1 MTATSNVVPL
11 REYRPKAVPKHR
23 MCLSQGELLWRK
35 YGKFIKVEFPSPQT
49 ENDWRL
55 TPQGYVGQIKLDD
68 LEFRLYP
75 KIGLDNLF
83 GMLEYAYDLNLKIGE
98 SEVSLAS
105 MSDIF
110 ERLSVILAK
119 RINAR
124 IQKGL
129 YRAYVKR
136 EERLSFVRGRIDLQK
151 QVRRGWDPAVHCRF
165 EQHTPDVIENQ
176 ILFQAL
182 VTILRTGI
190 CSDRTLPTIRKAY
203 RGLKGVV
210 SEMSF
215 AARDCVRQDYNRFN
229 VDYKPSHNICR
240 FILEHTGPTHKAGDR
255 NMLPFLVDMNRLYE
269 KFVAQWLATNSPKEW
284 IFDPHE
290 TLTFGEA
297 NQIQFDIDMVL
308 RDNSGRP
315 VAVLDTKYKSPD
327 SPSTNDIFQVI
338 AYAEAM
344 NCTEAFLVYPKEL
357 PKPLDIKVGMIRV
370 RSIKFGIKGDLEM
383 NGQEF
388 FQSLSEC
395 LQASGSI
402 EAT

>member
-68 LEFRLYP
+68 LELRLYP

-83 GMLEYAYDLNLKIGE
+83 GMLEYAYDLNLRIGE

-151 QVRRGWDPAVHCRF
+151 QVRRGWDPVVHCRF
-165 EQHTPDVIENQ
+165 EEHTPDVIENQ

-215 AARDCVRQDYNRFN
+215 AARDCVRQDYNRLNF
-229 VDYKPSHNICR
+229 DYKPAHSICR

-255 NMLPFLVDMNRLYE
+255 NMLPFLVNMNSLYE
-269 KFVAQWLATNSPKEW
+269 KFVAQWLATNSPEHW
-284 IFDPHE
+284 TFDPHE
-290 TLTFGEA
+290 TVTFGED

-308 RDNSGRP
+308 RDRNARP
-315 VAVLDTKYKSPD
+315 IAVLDTKYKSPE
-327 SPSTNDIFQVI
+327 SASTNDIFQVI

-344 NCTEAFLVYPKEL
+344 NCTDAFLVYPKQL
-357 PKPLDIKVGMIRV
+357 PSELDIQVGKIRV
-370 RSIKFGIKGDLEM
+370 RSVKFRIKGDLEM
-383 NGQEF
+383 KGRAFLERMSQ
-388 FQSLSEC
+388 C
-395 LQASGSI
+395 LNPNDLKRGI
-402 EAT
+402 